1 MKDDCRILD
10 YRKLDAFIVKFF
22 PLVITYCLILVLL
35 FIYNSSAHTP
45 YDIMYNI
52 CLGFAVGFATF
63 GLVCSA
69 YVGKPIIKFRYV
81 LPILILIPIIL
92 SAGLISVWGLEFTPS
107 IFISQFYLFMFGNE
121 VTFWTV
127 IAGLYIIEFTIISV
141 AAAVSSVISA
151 YFKTYF
157 SKLLLGPMDER
168 PNSKV
173 KKIADWLFIIPDI
186 IDVEDVVLEP
196 EIDDGAFNFNI
207 FKQIFIDIFI
217 MGFAI
222 CSFLFLSPYF
232 VNEMPLE
239 KMLMMSVMLS
249 LFISAL
255 VIPWH
260 IIRAVGAKAK
270 SQAPRDFYLWKGMK
284 GRLSS
289 SVVVISFFV
298 LLFLMLTYLR
308 MDLAK
313 VLIIYASY
321 FVFMTVI
328 SSIYSFVYVNNFYCR
343 FKEGQIESF
352 NLEKEKM
359 LKRQES
365 MPRKPM

>member
-1 MKDDCRILD
+1 MKDDCGILD
-10 YRKLDAFIVKFF
+10 YRKLDAFIIRFF
-22 PLVITYCLILVLL
+22 PLVIIYCLILVLL

-52 CLGFAVGFATF
+52 CLGFAIGFVTF
-63 GLVCSA
+63 GLVCLA
-69 YVGKPIIKFRYV
+69 YIGKPTIKFRYV
-81 LPILILIPIIL
+81 LPPLVLIPILL
-92 SAGLISVWGLEFTPS
+92 SVGLISIGGLEFAPNV
-107 IFISQFYLFMFGNE
+107 FISQFYLFTFGNE
-121 VTFWTV
+121 ITVWTV

-141 AAAVSSVISA
+141 AAAISSVISA

-173 KKIADWLFIIPDI
+173 KKIANWLFIIPDI
-186 IDVEDVVLEP
+186 IDVEDVILEP
-196 EIDDGAFNFNI
+196 EIDTRDFNFDV
-207 FKQIFIDIFI
+207 FKQIFMDIFI
-217 MGFAI
+217 TGLAL

-232 VNEMPLE
+232 VSEMPLE

-260 IIRAVGAKAK
+260 IIKAVGAKAK
-270 SQAPRDFYLWKGMK
+270 SKAPRDFYLWKGMK

-289 SVVVISFFV
+289 SFVVLSFFV

-313 VLIIYASY
+313 VLIIYVSY

-328 SSIYSFVYVNNFYCR
+328 SSMYSFVYVNSFYCR
-343 FKEGQIESF
+343 FKNGQIESF

-359 LKRQES
+359 LKRQEGL
-365 MPRKPM
+365 PRKPI